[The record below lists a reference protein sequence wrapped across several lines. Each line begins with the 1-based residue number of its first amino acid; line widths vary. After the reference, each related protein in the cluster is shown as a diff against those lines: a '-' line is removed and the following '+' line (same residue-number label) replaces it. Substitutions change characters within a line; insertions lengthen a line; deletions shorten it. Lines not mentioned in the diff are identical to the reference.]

1 MTTEKLAFYIQ
12 FFCKTKSSKIRPFFG
27 GLNPGAMMIEWGV
40 HVQPTLI
47 GSVSQTLLLLVASQA
62 I

>member
-1 MTTEKLAFYIQ
+1 MTPEKLAFYIQ

-40 HVQPTLI
+40 HVQKQPTLI
-47 GSVSQTLLLLVASQA
+47 GLLVASQA